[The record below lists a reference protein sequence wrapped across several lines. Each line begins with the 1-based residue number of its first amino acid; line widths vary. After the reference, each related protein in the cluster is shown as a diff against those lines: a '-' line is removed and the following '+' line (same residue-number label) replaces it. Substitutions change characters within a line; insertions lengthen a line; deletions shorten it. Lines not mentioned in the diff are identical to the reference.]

1 MTGRLYLGTSGFAYD
16 EWRKGVFYP
25 EDLKKDDMLAY
36 YSSQLSSVEINY
48 TFRRFPSEK
57 TLTTWRERAADG
69 FVFTLKANQ
78 RITHWKKL
86 KDVGDDVRDFLARAA
101 LLEDRLGC
109 VLFQCPPTLVYDADL
124 LEGFLATLP
133 SFGGPAFAMEFRHA
147 SWAAARDRLLE
158 AGVAW
163 CVAETDEHDPKP
175 EDLSWE
181 PVGYLRLRKTEYTDE
196 ELETWANRIGPAIDG
211 GARVFV
217 YFKHEDEGASP
228 KMAKRL
234 ERQLATFS
242 GS

>member
-1 MTGRLYLGTSGFAYD
+1 MMHAMGGHFYLGTSGFAYD

-86 KDVGDDVRDFLARAA
+86 KDVGDDVRDFLARAS

-147 SWAAARDRLLE
+147 SWAEARARLLE
-158 AGVAW
+158 AGGRMVRRRDRRAR
-163 CVAETDEHDPKP
+163 P
-175 EDLSWE
+175 EARG
-181 PVGYLRLRKTEYTDE
+181 PFMGAGRLPPSAQDRVHGRGTRDMGGQDRPRGRRRRPGVRVLQARGSRGKS
-196 ELETWANRIGPAIDG
+196 ADG
-211 GARVFV
+211 EA
-217 YFKHEDEGASP
+217 P
-228 KMAKRL
+228 
-234 ERQLATFS
+234 
-242 GS
+242 

>member
-1 MTGRLYLGTSGFAYD
+1 MVAIPSVAAASQNPVRNGWSIPTPAPCPTTRTGPSASIHAAVTSPRGVETVNRSSRCIASEPRGPLPRASWHHRRMSGRLYLGTSGFAYD

-57 TLTTWRERAADG
+57 TLTTWRERATDG

-86 KDVGDDVRDFLARAA
+86 KDVGHDVRDFLARAS

-109 VLFQCPPTLVYDADL
+109 VLFQCPPTLVYYADL

-133 SFGGPAFAMEFRHA
+133 SFGGSAFAMEF
-147 SWAAARDRLLE
+147 
-158 AGVAW
+158 
-163 CVAETDEHDPKP
+163 
-175 EDLSWE
+175 
-181 PVGYLRLRKTEYTDE
+181 
-196 ELETWANRIGPAIDG
+196 
-211 GARVFV
+211 
-217 YFKHEDEGASP
+217 
-228 KMAKRL
+228 
-234 ERQLATFS
+234 
-242 GS
+242 